1 MIGGDSNV
9 KMVRKKTE
17 TKKNT
22 GKKTTTMGLNS
33 KTKTTLRVRV
43 QHNFFA
49 ISLPVFCTT
58 TT

>member
-33 KTKTTLRVRV
+33 KTKTTL
-43 QHNFFA
+43 HEHTFLCN
-49 ISLPVFCTT
+49 LPLLCTT

>member
-22 GKKTTTMGLNS
+22 GKKKNNNGP
-33 KTKTTLRVRV
+33 K
-43 QHNFFA
+43 
-49 ISLPVFCTT
+49 
-58 TT
+58 

>member
-22 GKKTTTMGLNS
+22 GKK
-33 KTKTTLRVRV
+33 KK
-43 QHNFFA
+43 QQWA
-49 ISLPVFCTT
+49 
-58 TT
+58 